1 MDANSWKTGQ
11 DGTAFYVDYYLG
23 DKGYTGNEYPTLII
37 DGVVRT
43 ARLSDDR
50 KTLRASISAADVHT
64 LRDVATPKVFLSSS
78 RAARKSHPRP
88 QVLRSPAWPTAPNPL
103 SPSRYKV
110 VRQDY
115 DHGDEALALPGID
128 ARVELRA
135 AVYLPDTKPQ
145 TPHPVV
151 VFLHGRHH
159 PCLGNTGSTGYSWPC
174 KADEHPC
181 PNHEGY
187 DTIASALASQGYA
200 VVSISANGIYP
211 VDANG
216 AIAIGGTLRGH
227 LVLAHL
233 ELLARANK
241 GECPKLSQLTGRL
254 DLNNIGLVG
263 HSRGGEGIARAI
275 TLNRLLNKGFGL
287 RAALFMGSTARE
299 GIAIPDVHT
308 ATVLPFL
315 DGDVL
320 DLTGQGFSDLSRY
333 AFDDDVLHST
343 VLMLGANH
351 NYFNHVW
358 SPEFPAGADDAD
370 QTWGNID
377 LPRLNEKQQRLLA
390 SVYVTGF
397 FRLTLGGE
405 LSYLKLFDGSPVT
418 VTVPGLP
425 ETEVRSA
432 AHFPSSHRYTVQ
444 SFETLY
450 AEGASSTSDP
460 WAWTVTKGLGVIC
473 QKSSFN
479 SDLRYAHNGYHGF
492 LNLKSEQPQSPAELE
507 LRPVDTQHSIDR
519 SSYSHLSFHVAHLLS
534 ENNGAA
540 VELQV
545 ALNGNTLDLNRQGV
559 SLWPIPEIVPGLGTL
574 LKQQVILPLSDF
586 SSSLSDSLDA
596 LSFTLPRGGSVY
608 LSDIAFVTPSLGGY
622 QSLPLPF
629 VHVED
634 IHVEPTG
641 MEQVLEIGITLSQA
655 TARKVSLR
663 VYTLIVHN
671 TEGIMR
677 LDAATVFEPGM
688 QSTSVRF
695 VIPAGGF
702 KGEFLDTG
710 RFVSVIEVRA
720 LSNALFGR
728 ERALLITPRL

>member
-1 MDANSWKTGQ
+1 MDANSWKTGR
-11 DGTAFYVDYYLG
+11 DGPLFYVDYYLG
-23 DKGYTGNEYPTLII
+23 DEGYTGNEYPSLII

-50 KTLRASISAADVHT
+50 KTLRASISVADVHT
-64 LRDVATPKVFLSSS
+64 LRHVATPKVFLASS
-78 RAARKSHPRP
+78 RASSNPHPHMQAP
-88 QVLRSPAWPTAPNPL
+88 RSSTGLMAPDPV
-103 SPSRYKV
+103 SSGRYGV

-115 DHGDEALALPGID
+115 DYGDEALTLPGID

-135 AVYLPDTKPQ
+135 AVYLPDTETP

-174 KADEHPC
+174 KADEHAC

-187 DTIASALASQGYA
+187 DTIALALASQGYA

-216 AIAIGGTLRGH
+216 AIALGSTLRGH

-241 GECPKLSQLTGRL
+241 GEYPQLSQLSGRL

-275 TLNRLLNKGFGL
+275 TLNRLLDKGFGL

-358 SPEFPAGADDAD
+358 SPGFQAGADDAVK
-370 QTWGNID
+370 TWGNID
-377 LPRLNEKQQRLLA
+377 LPRLDQTQQRLLA
-390 SVYVTGF
+390 SFYITGF

-405 LSYLKLFDGSPVT
+405 LTYLKLFDGSPVT
-418 VTVPGLP
+418 VPGLP
-425 ETEVRSA
+425 EAEVRSA
-432 AHFPSSHRYTVQ
+432 AHFPSSDRYTVQ

-460 WAWTVTKGLGVIC
+460 WAWTVTEGLGVMC

-479 SDLRYAHNGYHGF
+479 SELRYAHSGYHGF
-492 LNLKSEQPQSPAELE
+492 LNLKSEHPLSPAELE
-507 LRPVDTQHSIDR
+507 LRPVDAQRSIDR

-534 ENNGAA
+534 ENTDAT

-545 ALNGNTLDLNRQGV
+545 TLNGNRLNLNRQV
-559 SLWPIPEIVPGLGTL
+559 VDLWPIPEIIPGLGTL
-574 LKQQVILPLSDF
+574 LKQQVIVPLSDF
-586 SSSLSDSLDA
+586 SSSPSGPLDA
-596 LSFTLPRGGSVY
+596 LSFTLPCGGSVY
-608 LSDIAFVTPSLGGY
+608 LSDIAFVTPSLGRC
-622 QSLPLPF
+622 QSLSLPF

-655 TARKVSLR
+655 TSRKVSLR
-663 VYTLIVHN
+663 VYTLIVHT

-677 LDAATVFEPGM
+677 LDASTVFEPGM

-728 ERALLITPRL
+728 ERALLTTPRL